1 MPDLRSDAPTLGSL
15 AADVSRLGRQVD
27 GMEDDRRADSD
38 LLARIARHVGVT
50 VGAGDDDG
58 PGPGESD
65 KPVVCTCG
73 TKVGY
78 YDAERDEVRARH
90 REHLVVVQLG
100 VGGSMSVSC
109 RKCSRFVAITYQP
122 PDGAALAEVRDG
134 LIVFGVRELATML
147 QQAMEGT
154 GQVTLRIAPA
164 PPAAPPRTGGPIP
177 APR

>member
-1 MPDLRSDAPTLGSL
+1 MPEPRTEAPTLSGL
-15 AADVSRLGRQVD
+15 AADVFRLGRQVE
-27 GMEDDRRADSD
+27 GMEDDRRSDSD
-38 LLARIARHVGVT
+38 LLMRIARHVGVK

-78 YDAERDEVRARH
+78 YDAARDEVRARH

-134 LIVFGVRELATML
+134 LLVLGVRELAALL
-147 QQAMEGT
+147 QQAMEGA

-164 PPAAPPRTGGPIP
+164 PPAAPPRPGGQIP